1 LSDQNPQR
9 LIDDPAGSLSEAGR
23 VADASSG
30 KPQFE
35 DHLAVAAMAILMLI
49 TFANVLV
56 RYFTDQ
62 SFAWTE
68 EISSV
73 LMLVMTLVA
82 AAAASARDQHIRIEN
97 FSEAGSFERRRRLA
111 LLSAGTTW
119 IVFVVLAVLGL
130 RMAWDEYRFEETSPG
145 IGIAKWLYS
154 IWLPILCA
162 LIARRAAGRWARVRR
177 WRPDDPVQPQG
188 TAHRVSAE

>member
-1 LSDQNPQR
+1 M
-9 LIDDPAGSLSEAGR
+9 
-23 VADASSG
+23 V
-30 KPQFE
+30 
-35 DHLAVAAMAILMLI
+35 VLMLI

-73 LMLVMTLVA
+73 LMLVMTL
-82 AAAASARDQHIRIEN
+82 AAAASACARDQHIRIEN
-97 FSEAGSFERRRRLA
+97 FIESGSFERRRRLA
-111 LLSAGTTW
+111 LLSAAATW
-119 IVFVVLAVLGL
+119 GVFVIMAILGV

-145 IGIAKWLYS
+145 IGLPKWLYS

-162 LIARRAAGRWARVRR
+162 LIARRAAGRWRAVRAWRADSDQAPDGSERRV
-177 WRPDDPVQPQG
+177 P
-188 TAHRVSAE
+188 AE